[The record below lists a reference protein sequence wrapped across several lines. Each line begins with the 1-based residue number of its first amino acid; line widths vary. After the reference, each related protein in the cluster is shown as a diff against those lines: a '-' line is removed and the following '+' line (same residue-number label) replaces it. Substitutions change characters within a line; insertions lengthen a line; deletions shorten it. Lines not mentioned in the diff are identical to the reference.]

1 MSRLLLLICLLPLIH
16 AQAQPASSHPANVGD
31 IAFDPAL
38 DDTSF
43 HFHDSTHVWQY
54 YNSAA
59 YWLDHKDSI
68 TRFIRSRYHPPAD
81 TANAADA
88 ANAVRA
94 ASAANA
100 ADAASAA
107 NLDGW
112 LTIRFVINAEG
123 RTGRFRLFGMDS
135 AYQLI
140 HFDPRIGAA
149 LIAAIRDWP
158 GWTPAHYKEMRFDTY
173 QYVTFR
179 LRRGRITTIGP

>member
-16 AQAQPASSHPANVGD
+16 AQAQPASSPPANVGD

-43 HFHDSTHVWQY
+43 HLHDSTRVWQY
-54 YNSAA
+54 YNGAA

-68 TRFIRSRYHPPAD
+68 TRFIRGRYHPPAD

-88 ANAVRA
+88 ANAANAASA
-94 ASAANA
+94 ASAANQ
-100 ADAASAA
+100 
-107 NLDGW
+107 DGW
-112 LTIRFVINAEG
+112 LTIRFIINTDG
-123 RTGRFRLFGMDS
+123 RTGRFRLFEMDS
-135 AYQLI
+135 VYHLI

-149 LIAAIRDWP
+149 LLAAIRDWP

>member
-16 AQAQPASSHPANVGD
+16 AQAQPAIPHPANVGD

-43 HFHDSTHVWQY
+43 HLHDSTRAVQY
-54 YNSAA
+54 YNGTA

-68 TRFIRSRYHPPAD
+68 TRFIRSRYHQP
-81 TANAADA
+81 ADA
-88 ANAVRA
+88 ANAASTANA
-94 ASAANA
+94 ASAANQ
-100 ADAASAA
+100 
-107 NLDGW
+107 DGW
-112 LTIRFVINAEG
+112 LTIRFIINAEG
-123 RTGRFRLFGMDS
+123 RTGRFRLFAMDS